1 MTKEDLKNKQRVWVY
16 NGSEVQMLCKVI
28 KLPNGYTT
36 LVDSKGFTYPLSLLE
51 KQFPE
56 LRFEIYEKI

>member
-16 NGSEVQMLCKVI
+16 NKNVLLMLGQVN

-36 LVDSKGFTYPLSLLE
+36 LIDPKGFTYPMSVLE
-51 KQFPE
+51 KQYPD

>member
-16 NGSEVQMLCKVI
+16 NGSEIKMLCKVN
-28 KLPNGYTT
+28 KLNNGYTT

-51 KQFPE
+51 KQYPE
-56 LRFEIYEKI
+56 LRFEIYKGI